1 MPLLYLVVCLNIAA
15 LGTVIPLLPFY
26 ATHFG
31 AGDGTAPLVFSIFS
45 GAGLLTAPLWG
56 RLSDYIGRRPV
67 MLTCIATTII
77 SYLWLANAQS
87 LWEVFASRA
96 LAGAA
101 SGWLAAA
108 QAYVADSTTE
118 DNRAKGMGLLG
129 ASIGLGFV
137 IGPTMGGIAV
147 GGAAPNYALPSILAG
162 SFSVA
167 GFIVALFFLKEPTA
181 RTSQPSDGETSA
193 SQTVTGWQVLTS
205 DILARL
211 FMIYLCVFLAF
222 TALEGTF
229 PLWCKAVLSLGP
241 RDVSWYMAFIGV
253 IMVIVQGGLVGRLSR
268 RYGESRLMLAGIALI
283 SLGLGGLPF
292 SGSVWMALLPLTA
305 ISVGFGLQNPAM
317 QSLISRAAPHNLQG
331 GALGAAQ
338 SVASF
343 ARILGPAWGGAV
355 FVSLGPDWPYFIGA
369 LALAPVLLIALPLVR
384 RFQP

>member
-96 LAGAA
+96 LAGVA

-167 GFIVALFFLKEPTA
+167 GFMVALFFLKEPTA
-181 RTSQPSDGETSA
+181 RTPQPSGGETSA
-193 SQTVTGWQVLTS
+193 PQTVSGWRVLTS

-211 FMIYLCVFLAF
+211 FLIYLCVFLAF

-268 RYGESRLMLAGIALI
+268 RYGESWLMLTGIALI
-283 SLGLGGLPF
+283 ALGLGGLPF

-317 QSLISRAAPHNLQG
+317 QSLISRAAPNDLQG

-355 FVSLGPDWPYFIGA
+355 FVSLGPDWPYLIGA
-369 LALAPVLLIALPLVR
+369 LALAPVLLIALPLAR
-384 RFQP
+384 RLQP